1 MTEWRVS
8 EIVGRLPYASNATLL
23 GRLEDGTL
31 VVYKPEEGERPL
43 WDFPF
48 GTLASREV
56 LTYEVSEALGFG
68 LVPHTVLGDGPFG
81 QGSIQRFVDEDVDYN
96 PAPLINDADPAL
108 WPVAVLDLVV
118 NNADRKAGHLLR
130 DRSSGATWCI
140 DHGVTFHAQPK
151 LRTVLWGF
159 AGRRLP
165 EGMVEALGGLQASLA
180 AGLCDR
186 VAAML
191 SDREAAAFVHRVG
204 ELLDHPV
211 HPHPPDDRPALPW
224 PVW

>member
-1 MTEWRVS
+1 MTGWRVS

-23 GRLEDGTL
+23 GRLDDGTP
-31 VVYKPEEGERPL
+31 VVYKPEDGERPL

-48 GTLASREV
+48 GTLAAREV

-68 LVPHTVLGDGPFG
+68 LVPRTVLGNGPFG
-81 QGSIQRFVDEDVDYN
+81 RGSIQRYVDEDVEYN

-118 NNADRKAGHLLR
+118 NNADRKAGHLLK
-130 DRSSGATWCI
+130 DRASGTLWCI
-140 DHGVTFHAQPK
+140 DHGVTFHVKPK

-165 EGMVEALGGLQASLA
+165 DPMLEALRALQDTLE

-186 VAAML
+186 VASML
-191 SDREAAAFVHRVG
+191 SDREAAALVHRVG
-204 ELLDHPV
+204 ELLDHPF
-211 HPHPPDDRPALPW
+211 HAHPPDDRPALPW